1 LRANQRHQRPRE
13 ALAERSE
20 ARNERACERING
32 ISVRAKRWPS
42 EARPAMSEI
51 VLRDMLKTYPGGRQP
66 ATDHVD
72 LTVADG
78 EFVVLV
84 GPSGCGKTTL
94 LRMVAGL
101 EAPDRGTITIGGEDV
116 TTWPAR
122 RRQVSMV
129 FQSYAIFP
137 HLRVR
142 HNIGFGLAMRKVARP
157 EIDRRVRQAAEL
169 LELGDLLDRFPA
181 QLSGGQRQRVAVAR
195 AIVVDTTVLLMDE
208 PLSNLDALLRLQF
221 RAELKKIVRQ
231 IGTTT
236 LYVTH
241 DQAEAL
247 SLGDR
252 IAVMRAGQIVQIGPP
267 MEVYDRPAERFVGGF
282 LGSPPMNFLAAHLED
297 GTLAVG
303 EQALPAPP
311 ELASFG
317 GREVLVGIR
326 AENISVD
333 GQAGDGALRATVE
346 VVEPT
351 GAAVLL
357 TVRLDGHVVKVLAP
371 AGFQAE
377 PDLPVWLR
385 LAPAAL
391 RFYDPETALALEPVG
406 GR

>member
-1 LRANQRHQRPRE
+1 
-13 ALAERSE
+13 
-20 ARNERACERING
+20 
-32 ISVRAKRWPS
+32 
-42 EARPAMSEI
+42 MSEI
-51 VLRDMLKTYPGGRQP
+51 VIRDLAKTYPGGKQP
-66 ATDHVD
+66 ATDHID
-72 LTVADG
+72 LTIADG

-101 EAPDRGTITIGGEDV
+101 ESPDRGTVAIGGRDV
-116 TTWPAR
+116 TGLPPRQR
-122 RRQVSMV
+122 RLSMV

-142 HNIGFGLAMRKVARP
+142 QNIGFGLAMRKVPRA
-157 EIDRRVRQAAEL
+157 EIDRRVRQAAQM
-169 LELGDLLDRFPA
+169 LELGDLLDRYPA

-241 DQAEAL
+241 DQAEAM

-252 IAVMRAGQIVQIGPP
+252 IAVMRAGRIAQIGPP
-267 MEVYDRPAERFVGGF
+267 MEVYDRPGERFVGGF
-282 LGSPPMNFLAAHLED
+282 LGSPPMNFIPARV
-297 GTLAVG
+297 GGSGLAVG
-303 EQALPAPP
+303 GQTLPAPP
-311 ELASFG
+311 ELAGFHG
-317 GREVLVGIR
+317 QEVLVGIR
-326 AENISVD
+326 AENIAV
-333 GQAGDGALRATVE
+333 AEEPGDGALRATVE

-357 TVRLDGHVVKVLAP
+357 TVRLDGHPVKVMAP
-371 AGFQAE
+371 AGFRAE
-377 PDLPVWLR
+377 PDLTVWLR
-385 LAPAAL
+385 PQPAAL
-391 RFYDPETALALEPVG
+391 RFYDPETALALTASVP
-406 GR
+406 RQA